1 MITSNIRWWPTAGA
15 IGEVGIVPDLFQ
27 LDGVWNGAFLCPVPN
42 DRNYNLRKRIVP
54 AKDDVTAVLSFY
66 FKPRLFERANAFF
79 ARNARQ

>member
-1 MITSNIRWWPTAGA
+1 MFWIDSRLPEDSPQCSGVEFGMIGNNYLGK
-15 IGEVGIVPDLFQ
+15 GIL
-27 LDGVWNGAFLCPVPN
+27 
-42 DRNYNLRKRIVP
+42 P